1 MIYGERGA
9 ARLLG
14 MNPEKLRY
22 RMQQY
27 GLRRPKKSRQLTRK
41 VVENRRTINSIMV
54 LMEVMS
60 CCY

>member
-1 MIYGERGA
+1 
-9 ARLLG
+9 

-22 RMQQY
+22 QMQKY

-60 CCY
+60 CCYWPLLQALCC